1 MKKRFTLTLMSLMLF
16 MYACTYSG
24 VYINRDND
32 DAEGRSVVRRF
43 YADVAQKNY
52 RGIDSLV
59 SDSLKQLAGA
69 DGVNKIVKFINNK
82 VGNYKSYEIVDR
94 YIRRVTGS
102 NNETSYNYKLKVTYD
117 KGVIDEILGFRKQN
131 GPEIKMNSY
140 HANSDLLMK

>member
-1 MKKRFTLTLMSLMLF
+1 MKKLALIFMVLTLLT
-16 MYACTYSG
+16 YACTYSNI
-24 VYINRDND
+24 YLNREND
-32 DAEGRSVVRRF
+32 DTEGRAVVKKF
-43 YADVAQKNY
+43 YENVAQKNY
-52 RGIDSLV
+52 QAIDYMV

-69 DGVNKIVKFINNK
+69 EVVSKLIKFINSK
-82 VGNYKSYEIVDR
+82 VGNYKSYTIVDR

-117 KGVIDEILGFRKQN
+117 KGVVDEIVGFRKQN